1 MNQGKLNKNSPDIF
15 IAVLNAVFADGD
27 ALPEAKAMAKIP
39 KITVASKTLIFFQ
52 RFLVKRCA

>member
-39 KITVASKTLIFFQ
+39 TTTVASKTLIFFQ
-52 RFLVKRCA
+52 RFLVK